1 MDKKDTQQ
9 KNDIIGG
16 ETVLK
21 VTKEIV
27 IKFIETGRITPTTF
41 NTTFKSIYKAIDET
55 VNKQK

>member
-1 MDKKDTQQ
+1 MDKKDTQLR
-9 KNDIIGG
+9 NDIIGG

-41 NTTFKSIYKAIDET
+41 NTTFKSVYKTIYET